1 MTLTWWAV
9 SPCSARKG
17 KRPKPLVGSP
27 RILYHRNL
35 LCWSFQ
41 SKWDNNMWVFP
52 KIGGVSPKM
61 DGENNGK
68 PYQNGWFGGKTH
80 YFRKHPCRTPRP
92 TIYFKGCFNWMM
104 MMNQV
109 FLHRK
114 WNSIGSSRNIHL
126 KNWLALGFQVS
137 PSYGNLKVSK
147 VMLRFFQLST
157 KQRDAMGDSTKN
169 FLDLQG
175 PWKASKPCS
184 LTFQ

>member
-1 MTLTWWAV
+1 MRQQHVGCFPTL
-9 SPCSARKG
+9 G
-17 KRPKPLVGSP
+17 
-27 RILYHRNL
+27 
-35 LCWSFQ
+35 
-41 SKWDNNMWVFP
+41 VFP
-52 KIGGVSPKM
+52 PKWMVKIMENPIKM
-61 DGENNGK
+61 DDM
-68 PYQNGWFGGKTH
+68 GGKTH